1 MQHPR
6 VLNTFFC
13 NKYPLH
19 AISRCCVQ
27 LRVVF
32 SRPAHRQQHCPH
44 KHFSILPLDK
54 TLPAHS
60 QRQQQQTSEHV
71 TDMPIPQVMW
81 HLSRPPKLSL
91 KERTSE
97 RICEHVV
104 DVSVPQVVEQLF
116 VVPKISD
123 RILQRTVEQVSRC
136 SGDAC
141 RRTKGRGAEVR
152 VTSQNPP
159 ADSNRSLTPQFRR

>member
-6 VLNTFFC
+6 VLNTFFLQQVPVAC
-13 NKYPLH
+13 NIALLR
-19 AISRCCVQ
+19 ATSCCFFKT
-27 LRVVF
+27 RGT
-32 SRPAHRQQHCPH
+32 PAHRQQHCPH

-60 QRQQQQTSEHV
+60 QRQQQLTSEHV

-141 RRTKGRGAEVR
+141 RRTNGRGAEVR
-152 VTSQNPP
+152 VTSQSPP
-159 ADSNRSLTPQFRR
+159 ADSRTDL